1 MKKLLPILALLMI
14 SQAKAQ
20 TQRMIDPETGQPIG
34 EDCSPIIKT
43 SPNTVPL
50 LKSNILPVSLTDV
63 YAHNVGLNN
72 AEKQMVKEFVD
83 SCRPF
88 LNKFYAIYFF
98 IGDDTTA
105 HKINFINPF
114 DNGYAFS
121 LQFPNGATHDEDGV
135 FFEGPQSQY
144 ANTQM
149 IPALMLDDN
158 VGASY
163 YLLNTVP
170 GGTIISN
177 GTGNFSIWRRD
188 YDGNAYGYIG
198 ESASGIPV
206 PDYRGFG
213 TIQRNGN
220 TIEVFNSGVLSGSVN
235 SAAPGSISSELPIKL
250 SQNYTNPQANSLR
263 WGFAA
268 IHQTLTPDEQ
278 LTLFNAVELMQVKEG
293 REVSP
298 L

>member
-1 MKKLLPILALLMI
+1 MALLVI
-14 SQAKAQ
+14 FHAKGQ

-34 EDCSPIIKT
+34 EDCSPINKT
-43 SPNTVPL
+43 NTVPL
-50 LKSNILPVSLTDV
+50 LKKSILPVSLTDV
-63 YAHNVGLNN
+63 YAHNAGLDS
-72 AEKQMVKEFVD
+72 AEKQMVKDFVD

-98 IGDDTTA
+98 IGGNTNA

-121 LQFPNGATHDEDGV
+121 LQFPNGATHDADGV
-135 FFEGPQSQY
+135 FFDGSQSQY

-149 IPALMLDDN
+149 IPALMLDEN

-163 YLLNTVP
+163 YLHNTVP
-170 GGTIISN
+170 GGAIISN
-177 GTGNFSIWRRD
+177 STGSFSIWRRD
-188 YDGNAYGYIG
+188 DDGKAYGYIG
-198 ESASGIPV
+198 GSASGIPV

-213 TIQRNGN
+213 TIQRNRD
-220 TIEVFNSGVLSGSVN
+220 TIEVFNSGILSGNVTSS
-235 SAAPGSISSELPIKL
+235 SAGSLSSELPIKL
-250 SQNYTNPQANSLR
+250 SQNYTSPQASSLT

-268 IHQTLTPDEQ
+268 IHQTLTPEEQ
-278 LTLFNAVELMQVKEG
+278 LTLFNAVEFMQVKEG
-293 REVSP
+293 RDVSP